1 MEYLKNHKKALMICL
16 AIGFVIALLTR
27 ASFFVFTTDF
37 SYYRVGLLYTYP
49 VPQEFDGT
57 NLGKM
62 VVGEAG
68 FPFSTYSDCVMGY
81 HGTLVSPACNS
92 FSMIEEFSMVFNT
105 MFWAFIYYGIFMLIS
120 TVKKPTLPRKHE

>member
-1 MEYLKNHKKALMICL
+1 MICL
-16 AIGFVIALLTR
+16 VIGFIIALLTR

-37 SYYRVGLLYTYP
+37 SYYRIGFSAYP

-57 NLGKM
+57 NLGKS

-81 HGTLVSPACNS
+81 HGTLVSPACND
-92 FSMIEEFSMVFNT
+92 FSMIGEFSIIFNA
-105 MFWAFIYYGIFMLIS
+105 MFWTLIYYIIFMFVS
-120 TVKKPTLPRKHE
+120 TVKKPGLSKKYE